1 MQPKR
6 PIMKTRFFTP
16 SRPVALNLMKLA
28 KLENYEVIRKFSLQL
43 LKLNVFDLK
52 NTDIREK

>member
-16 SRPVALNLMKLA
+16 SRPVALNLIELA
-28 KLENYEVIRKFSLQL
+28 KLENYEVIRKFFLEL

-52 NTDIREK
+52 NADL